1 MIRSAPIAE
10 DSHQPAY
17 IETLTPALDKVSLGP
32 EPGTSDD
39 WSEPTYSQE
48 VLWDLDQGGESKD
61 YSSDSESDSELT
73 ITEETD
79 TDSNAS
85 ELNYTWE
92 LNTDLS
98 EENSGQAQSSGYF
111 ELDSLEDTESST
123 DRYFSLAA
131 LDDTAVDMAD
141 GEPPVPL
148 PEDQV
153 HDDNGVVALSD
164 DEQVPP
170 ADVEDEVVP
179 SDDEAHV
186 MEVDDSKKS
195 FNTTLGDE
203 KQLDGIIDDMAEKQT
218 TGKKSFK
225 MSLGGEKLMKLLM
238 TWAMR
243 NIIICHLSSDFYL
256 CRFVLFLNWGIMM
269 GLQIA
274 QDKTKIHTRWLNL
287 ET

>member
-1 MIRSAPIAE
+1 M
-10 DSHQPAY
+10 
-17 IETLTPALDKVSLGP
+17 
-32 EPGTSDD
+32 
-39 WSEPTYSQE
+39 
-48 VLWDLDQGGESKD
+48 WDLDKGESKD
-61 YSSDSESDSELT
+61 YSSDESESDSELT

-98 EENSGQAQSSGYF
+98 EENSAQAQSSGYF
-111 ELDSLEDTESST
+111 ELDSLDDTEPST
-123 DRYFSLAA
+123 DAYFSLTA

-141 GEPPVPL
+141 GEPPVPR

-170 ADVEDEVVP
+170 ADEEDEVVAP

-203 KQLDGIIDDMAEKQT
+203 KQLDGIIDDMSDKQN
-218 TGKKSFK
+218 TGRDCHISAHRGRPLCSKK
-225 MSLGGEKLMKLLM
+225 
-238 TWAMR
+238 
-243 NIIICHLSSDFYL
+243 C
-256 CRFVLFLNWGIMM
+256 
-269 GLQIA
+269 A
-274 QDKTKIHTRWLNL
+274 QLVFSCF
-287 ET
+287 